1 MHRTPG
7 TAQDD
12 EKVISWTGL
21 RHVSNA
27 RVQELDTGRTFRI
40 MTRTGSM
47 NTLKTLTFAATTALA
62 VATFT
67 LPGAQAQ
74 TAKQMQEPQ
83 GGSGYGRMLGEPDR
97 AALLDARIAGIRAG
111 LNLTEE
117 QDALF
122 GPVEDAYRA
131 MAESRRER
139 MQDRAG
145 EQGRGSMR
153 SETRGEMRGGMPEGA
168 RGEMRD
174 RNRQERAEHRDEM
187 RARMGAGRTAQGD
200 FMENLE
206 RRAAD
211 MTTRAAHLGDFTE
224 AMRPFWDSLDED
236 QRRLAPVLMHP
247 RLGVGMGRGMGMS
260 RGMGQQSRMG
270 EGPGGR
276 HGHHGGRYGA
286 PR

>member
-83 GGSGYGRMLGEPDR
+83 GGSGLRRMLANGRARCSMPDCRYPRRSEPYGRTGR
-97 AALLDARIAGIRAG
+97 
-111 LNLTEE
+111 
-117 QDALF
+117 LF
-122 GPVEDAYRA
+122 GPVERRLSRHLAEKCRGARACRTAPWERDALHESGREGEDAGVGCRKAARGRMRDREPQETGEASRRDLRA
-131 MAESRRER
+131 PGWVHGRTSAGKTFHGESRRR
-139 MQDRAG
+139 RRRHADR
-145 EQGRGSMR
+145 R
-153 SETRGEMRGGMPEGA
+153 
-168 RGEMRD
+168 
-174 RNRQERAEHRDEM
+174 
-187 RARMGAGRTAQGD
+187 
-200 FMENLE
+200 
-206 RRAAD
+206 
-211 MTTRAAHLGDFTE
+211 AHLGDFTE
-224 AMRPFWDSLDED
+224 RCACSGIHWTRTR
-236 QRRLAPVLMHP
+236 RRLAPVP
-247 RLGVGMGRGMGMS
+247 DASAAWALGWAGVW
-260 RGMGQQSRMG
+260 
-270 EGPGGR
+270 
-276 HGHHGGRYGA
+276 A
-286 PR
+286 